1 MRLEAKNVH
10 FRYTDKSP
18 WILKDVSLTVE
29 EGESV
34 GIIGPSGY
42 GKSTLARILA
52 GYEKPSSG
60 EVLID
65 GKPMS
70 DKGYCPIQMIYQHP
84 ELAVNPRWKMTKT
97 LNEAWTPNDELL
109 TKMGIEKE
117 WLNRWPSELSGGEL
131 QRFCIARVLGPQTR
145 MLLCDE
151 ITTMLDVITQAQVWN
166 ILTDIAKERKMGM
179 IVITHNMALAKRV
192 CTRIIELPEINHIDV
207 PERNAE
213 EKRVAEGAETVVESG
228 AV

>member
-1 MRLEAKNVH
+1 
-10 FRYTDKSP
+10 
-18 WILKDVSLTVE
+18 VE

-34 GIIGPSGY
+34 GIFGPSGY

-52 GYEKPSSG
+52 GYEKPSAG

-70 DKGYCPIQMIYQHP
+70 DKVYCPIQMIYQHP

-166 ILTDIAKERKMGM
+166 ILIDIAKERKMGM

-213 EKRVAEGAETVVESG
+213 EKRVAEGAEAVVESG